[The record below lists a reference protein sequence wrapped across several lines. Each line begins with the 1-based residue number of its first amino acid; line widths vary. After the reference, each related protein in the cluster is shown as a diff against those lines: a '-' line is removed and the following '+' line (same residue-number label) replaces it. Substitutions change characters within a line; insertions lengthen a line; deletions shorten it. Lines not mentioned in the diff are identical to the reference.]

1 MRKDNRLIAVLIVA
15 GFVLSMVLDVA
26 CPRHAEAAAQVHP
39 DTWVVR
45 AGQPTVIV
53 VDAPPKGYS
62 DWSLLVRVGETEFA
76 VPRTELR
83 RLALSHPDWRR
94 Q

>member
-1 MRKDNRLIAVLIVA
+1 MRKDSRLIVAIIVA
-15 GFVLSMVLDVA
+15 GFLLSMVFDVA
-26 CPRHAEAAAQVHP
+26 CPKHVEAAQVHP

-45 AGQPTVIV
+45 DGQPTVIV

-83 RLALSHPDWRR
+83 KLAVSHPDWRR